1 MMCSRITG
9 QLLALSAVLLLA
21 ACGGNKEVRPEDRP
35 AVPRSI
41 VIGMTADAVQL
52 SAFENIFANILRTE
66 GEVVCLI
73 ATGLPDLS
81 AGITMETLN
90 QAAAAADIDAIIIN
104 RMVSESARG
113 GSADNL
119 SEYIDQI
126 TPVRRVEEN
135 RGLIESRVFAVSSGE
150 LLWSG
155 WSDDV
160 NPRGRLQD
168 LAKQATRVAEKLAKS
183 RVLFQPAATSTK

>member
-1 MMCSRITG
+1 MNLRLTHI
-9 QLLALSAVLLLA
+9 LLLLSLLLLT
-21 ACGGNKEVRPEDRP
+21 ACGGDKAVRPEDRP

-90 QAAAAADIDAIIIN
+90 QAAEAAHVDAVIIN

-113 GSADNL
+113 GDAGGL
-119 SEYIDQI
+119 TEYLDQI
-126 TPVRRVEEN
+126 TPVRRVEEA
-135 RGLIESRVFAVSSGE
+135 RGLIESRAFDITSGA

-155 WSDDV
+155 WSDAV

-168 LAKQATRVAEKLAKS
+168 LAKESTRVAEKLAKS
-183 RVLFQPAATSTK
+183 RVLFQQQE

>member
-1 MMCSRITG
+1 MTHF
-9 QLLALSAVLLLA
+9 LLVLCALMLLA
-21 ACGGNKEVRPEDRP
+21 ACGGKKQVRPEDRP
-35 AVPRSI
+35 TVPRSI

-81 AGITMETLN
+81 AGITMESLN
-90 QAAAAADIDAIIIN
+90 QAAEAAHIDAVIIN

-113 GSADNL
+113 ESAGDL
-119 SEYIDQI
+119 TEYLDQI
-126 TPVRRVEEN
+126 TPVRRVEED
-135 RGLIESRVFAVSSGE
+135 RGLVESRAFDITSGE

-155 WSDDV
+155 WSDAV

-168 LAKQATRVAEKLAKS
+168 LAKESTRVAEKLAKS
-183 RVLFQPAATSTK
+183 RVLFQPAATAE

>member
-1 MMCSRITG
+1 MQSIMNLKLIIRLLSVTG
-9 QLLALSAVLLLA
+9 LLFVA
-21 ACGGNKEVRPEDRP
+21 ACGSDKQVRPEDRP

-41 VIGMTADAVQL
+41 VIGMTADAIQL

-90 QAAAAADIDAIIIN
+90 RAAASAHVDAVIIN
-104 RMVSESARG
+104 RMVDESQRSS
-113 GSADNL
+113 SAGTL
-119 SEYIDQI
+119 PEYLDQI
-126 TPVRRVEEN
+126 TPVRRVEADQ
-135 RGLIESRVFAVSSGE
+135 GLIESRAFNITNGE
-150 LLWSG
+150 LLWSQ
-155 WSDDV
+155 WSGKV

-168 LAKQATRVAEKLAKS
+168 LAEESTNVAKKLAKS
-183 RVLFQPAATSTK
+183 RVLFEINS

>member
-1 MMCSRITG
+1 MISIRITG
-9 QLLALSAVLLLA
+9 KLLVLPVLLLLA
-21 ACGGNKEVRPEDRP
+21 ACGGDKQVRPEDRP

-81 AGITMETLN
+81 AGITMETLS
-90 QAAAAADIDAIIIN
+90 QAAAAAHIDAIIIN

-113 GSADNL
+113 ESAGNL
-119 SEYIDQI
+119 RDYLDQI
-126 TPVRRVEEN
+126 TPVRRVDEE
-135 RGLIESRVFAVSSGE
+135 RGFIESRVFAVSSGE
-150 LLWSG
+150 LLWSE
-155 WSDDV
+155 WSGGV

-168 LAKQATRVAEKLAKS
+168 LAKEATRVAEKLAKS
-183 RVLFQPAATSTK
+183 RVLFQPEALSSE

>member
-1 MMCSRITG
+1 MKCRLNHG
-9 QLLALSAVLLLA
+9 LLVLCALLLT
-21 ACGGNKEVRPEDRP
+21 ACGGDKQVRPEDRP

-90 QAAAAADIDAIIIN
+90 AAATAAHVDAVIIN
-104 RMVSESARG
+104 RMVPESARG
-113 GSADNL
+113 QGAGNL
-119 SEYIDQI
+119 TDYLDQI
-126 TPVRRVEEN
+126 TPVRRVEEAS
-135 RGLIESRVFAVSSGE
+135 GLIETRAFDIASGK

-155 WSDDV
+155 WSNDV

-168 LAKQATRVAEKLAKS
+168 LAKEATRVAEKLAKS
-183 RVLFQPAATSTK
+183 RVLFQQA

>member
-1 MMCSRITG
+1 MNLRPSHVF
-9 QLLALSAVLLLA
+9 VLLSILLLT
-21 ACGGNKEVRPEDRP
+21 ACGGDKAVRPEDRP

-90 QAAAAADIDAIIIN
+90 QAAEAAHIDAVIIN
-104 RMVSESARG
+104 RMVSEAARG
-113 GSADNL
+113 GTAGNL
-119 SEYIDQI
+119 TEYLDQI
-126 TPVRRVEEN
+126 TPVRRVEEE
-135 RGLIESRVFAVSSGE
+135 RGLIESRAFDITSGA

-155 WSDDV
+155 WSDAV

-168 LAKQATRVAEKLAKS
+168 LAKEATRVAEKLAKS
-183 RVLFQPAATSTK
+183 RVLFQQPGAATAE